1 MKRIICFVILSV
13 LLLSLFC
20 SCKKNDDTEKSPST
34 PTNSFID
41 SCEREVEIPAK
52 IEKIAPTGS
61 SSQMILFPLCS
72 DLFCGISSVP
82 NENEKKFLP
91 EDFCSLPVFG
101 QFYGS
106 KASLNMETLLSESPD
121 LIIDTG
127 DQKSTQKED
136 MDMIGEQTGIPTVF
150 VKATLSDYPTAYRT
164 LGRIL
169 GRTEKAEKIA
179 SYIEEKLKFAENLK
193 SKIKDDEKVK
203 VMLSTGADGLKIN
216 AKGSVQAELLD
227 LLGIENAVVT
237 DKISNKNG
245 GTILDMEQIFNI
257 NPDVIIFDDAG
268 AYDMVKNDDRW
279 SKLSAVQNGKYYEV
293 PSVPYSFISNPP
305 SVNRI
310 IGIMWLSKLLYPQYC
325 DFTLED
331 EMKEYYS
338 LFWGYELT
346 DKEAK
351 EMLSKSIYK

>member
-1 MKRIICFVILSV
+1 MKRLVCFV
-13 LLLSLFC
+13 LLGVMISSFCC
-20 SCKKNDDTEKSPST
+20 SCKKSDEVEKTPYT

-41 SCEREVEIPAK
+41 SCEREVEISAK
-52 IEKIAPTGS
+52 IEKIAPTGT

-72 DLFCGISSVP
+72 DLFCGLADTP

-91 EDFCSLPVFG
+91 EEFCSLPVFG

-106 KASLNMETLLSESPD
+106 KATLNMEALLSEKPD

-127 DQKSTQKED
+127 DQKSTHKED

-150 VKATLSDYPTAYRT
+150 VKATLSEYPTAYRT

-179 SYIEEKLKFAENLK
+179 SYIEDKLKFAEDLK

-203 VMLSTGADGLKIN
+203 VMLSVGADGLSVN
-216 AKGSVQAELLD
+216 AKGSVQSEILELC
-227 LLGIENAVVT
+227 GIENAVVA

-245 GTILDMEQIFNI
+245 GTVLDMEQVYNI

-268 AYDMVKNDDRW
+268 AYDMVKNDDQW
-279 SKLSAVQNGKYYEV
+279 NKLSAVQNGRYYEV
-293 PSVPYSFISNPP
+293 PSVPYSFLSNPP

-325 DFTLED
+325 DFVLED

-338 LFWGYELT
+338 LFWGYDLT
-346 DKEAK
+346 DNEAK

>member
-1 MKRIICFVILSV
+1 MKKLICFVILSV
-13 LLLSLFC
+13 MILSLCC
-20 SCKKNDDTEKSPST
+20 SCKKSGDLEKTPSAS
-34 PTNSFID
+34 TNSFTD
-41 SCEREVEIPAK
+41 SCEREVKIPEK
-52 IEKIAPTGS
+52 IEKIAPTGTT
-61 SSQMILFPLCS
+61 SQMILFPLCS
-72 DLFCGISSVP
+72 DLFCGISSTP
-82 NENEKKFLP
+82 SESEKKFFT
-91 EDFCSLPVFG
+91 EEFCSLPVFG

-106 KASLNMETLLSESPD
+106 KANLNMEALLSESPD

-127 DQKSTQKED
+127 DQKSTHKED
-136 MDMIGEQTGIPTVF
+136 MNMIQEQTGIPTVF
-150 VKATLSDYPTAYRT
+150 VKATLSDYKEAYRT
-164 LGRIL
+164 LGKIL
-169 GRTEKAEKIA
+169 NKTEKAEKIA

-203 VMLSTGADGLKIN
+203 VMLSVGADGLSVN
-216 AKGSVQAELLD
+216 AKGSVQAEILE
-227 LLGIENAVVT
+227 LLGVENAVIT

-245 GTILDMEQIFNI
+245 GTVLDMEQVYNI

-279 SKLSAVQNGKYYEV
+279 KKLSSIQNGRYYEV
-293 PSVPYSFISNPP
+293 PSIPYSFLSNPP

-325 DFTLED
+325 DFEIEE
-331 EMKEYYS
+331 EMREYYS

-346 DKEAK
+346 DSEAK